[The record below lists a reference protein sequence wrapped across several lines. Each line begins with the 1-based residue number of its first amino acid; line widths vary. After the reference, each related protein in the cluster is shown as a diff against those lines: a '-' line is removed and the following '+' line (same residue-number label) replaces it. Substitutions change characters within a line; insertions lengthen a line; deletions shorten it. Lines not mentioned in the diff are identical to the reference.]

1 MNTIE
6 STSPIVIT
14 RIPLVPVVVNGQRW
28 WSDKAR
34 TVAAATKREV
44 MTKIARRY
52 AGGGK

>member
-1 MNTIE
+1 MIA
-6 STSPIVIT
+6 STPAITIT
-14 RIPLVPVVVNGQRW
+14 RIPLVPVLVNGQRW